1 MTRPTLAVSPV
12 ALAIALAVLPSGRSL
27 TAQEPPHYLRD
38 RGTGVRTSL
47 LGSYVRHGELLV
59 YPFFEWYADR
69 NLEYKPSELG
79 YGASLVDY
87 RGRYRAS
94 EGILF
99 FGYGVTPDIAIEFEG
114 AVISAELRTSPRDT
128 SSAKPPRVQESGLGD
143 VEGQIRWR
151 FQRET
156 ETRPELFTYFGTVFP
171 LQKSKH
177 LIGTQDWEA
186 FFGLGLVR
194 GFRWGTLTVRAAAE
208 YGRAAHP
215 HFDAGEYAIEYLRRL
230 SPAWRVVAAIEGNQV
245 DEVSLLTEA
254 QWHVARQAVLKLNS
268 GWGLTKN
275 ATDFAPEVGI
285 IFSF

>member
-12 ALAIALAVLPSGRSL
+12 ALAIALAVIPPARTLE
-27 TAQEPPHYLRD
+27 AQELPPHLRD

-47 LGSYVRHGELLV
+47 LGTYIRERELVV

-79 YGASLVDY
+79 YGASLEDH

-99 FGYGVTPDIAIEFEG
+99 FGYGATPDLAVEFEA
-114 AVISAELRTSPRDT
+114 AVISAELRTSPGDT
-128 SSAKPPRVQESGLGD
+128 SSAKPPRFRESGLGD

-156 ETRPELFTYFGTVFP
+156 ETRPEFFTYFGAVLP
-171 LQKSKH
+171 LQKSKR
-177 LIGTQDWEA
+177 LIGTQDWE
-186 FFGLGLVR
+186 FFAGVGLTR
-194 GFRWGTLTVRAAAE
+194 GFHWGTLTLRAASEYTRAE
-208 YGRAAHP
+208 RK
-215 HFDAGEYAIEYLRRL
+215 FDAGEYAIEYLRRL
-230 SPAWRVVAAIEGNQV
+230 SPAWRVVAAIEGDQL
-245 DEVSLLTEA
+245 DEVSLLSEV
-254 QWHVARQAVLKLNS
+254 QWQFGRHATLKLNN
-268 GWGLTKN
+268 GWGLTTN

-285 IFSF
+285 MFSF